1 MKTKSLITVI
11 LLSLCGIGGIS
22 AQDIK
27 PNIVQEGRQWS
38 HYRGMSMGEMLRFT
52 GENLIMFF
60 GADTSIDGKT
70 YKNVRYRQVFHW
82 DNFDE
87 LPSYDWGCALRE
99 EGAKVYYYD
108 YAKQEERLMFDFSL
122 NPGDT
127 VETYSKFVVTEVG
140 VTESEELLHYIDL
153 RDISE
158 HAGGIDDRWIEKV
171 GSQTCGIFWNDCWG
185 CVGYWNNL
193 ACCKEKDKEEP
204 FVMGKYFSACLS
216 TEYATFTGKI
226 AFVSN
231 PPSSQIYLPNADSST
246 LWAVIDNSGEQ
257 EYDALKRMTLMRNS
271 TPFAQKLVVDGVEY
285 SAGDQVEITGWISSG
300 YEFSDLEILS
310 IRKKNTGV
318 ETSEEAELRILPNP
332 AHETITVTATGCD
345 IQKVEILDVNGR
357 ILYAA
362 TVNAA
367 SFRYNV
373 SWMPSGIYLARVKTP
388 CGLLTEK
395 FSVR

>member
-1 MKTKSLITVI
+1 
-11 LLSLCGIGGIS
+11 
-22 AQDIK
+22 
-27 PNIVQEGRQWS
+27 
-38 HYRGMSMGEMLRFT
+38 MLRFT

-99 EGAKVYYYD
+99 EGAKVYQYD
-108 YAKQEERLMFDFSL
+108 YKLGKERLMFDFFL
-122 NPGDT
+122 RPGDT

-140 VTESEELLHYIDL
+140 VTESKEPLHYIDL

-171 GSQTCGIFWNDCWG
+171 GSQTSGIFWNDCWG
-185 CVGYWNNL
+185 CAGYQNRL

-204 FVMGKYFSACLS
+204 FVMGKYFSVCLS
-216 TEYATFTGKI
+216 TEYATFKGKI
-226 AFVSN
+226 VFVSD
-231 PPSSQIYLPNADSST
+231 PPSSQIYLLNADTST
-246 LWAVIDNSGEQ
+246 LWAVIDNPEK
-257 EYDALKRMTLMRNS
+257 EYDALKCMTLMRNS

-285 SAGDQVEITGWISSG
+285 FAGDKVEITGWRSSDMKSG
-300 YEFSDLEILS
+300 GGTDSYLEIQS
-310 IRKKNTGV
+310 IRKKGNVGL
-318 ETSEEAELRILPNP
+318 ETSEKAELRITPNP
-332 AHETITVTATGCD
+332 AAETITIEAAGCELRH
-345 IQKVEILDVNGR
+345 VEILDVNGR

-362 TVNAA
+362 TVNGIA

-373 SWMPSGIYLARVKTP
+373 SWMPSGFYLARVKTP
-388 CGLLTEK
+388 CGVLTEK